1 MRLFRDLW
9 QRVHEPRIISAITAL
24 IYFVLMSA
32 GLYSLANPPS
42 SIEGEIG
49 TLAMRILA
57 GTLAVGGAIGAPTAL
72 TGIWWLERT
81 AVLCIALSA
90 AIYLMITVVLH
101 VTSPSGNRLL
111 QAAFIFTVLAMQAVR
126 WHRIRERPYDPT
138 RSTPG
143 SAD

>member
-1 MRLFRDLW
+1 MRLIRDLW
-9 QRVHEPRIISAITAL
+9 QRVHEPRIVSGVTAL
-24 IYFVLMSA
+24 TYLVLMSA
-32 GLYSLANPPS
+32 GLYALANPPS

-57 GTLAVGGAIGAPTAL
+57 GTLAIGGALGAPTTLA
-72 TGIWWLERT
+72 GIWWLERT
-81 AVLCIALSA
+81 AVLCVALSA

-111 QAAFIFTVLAMQAVR
+111 QAAFIFTVLAMQVVR

-138 RSTPG
+138 RPTP
-143 SAD
+143 DTTD